1 MHGFAFQVDRLVS
14 LVEDYQLLHE
24 LSLED
29 DAIAEELEHELD
41 LSEASTDLPM
51 FGVAPLPPDPVSTY
65 PVVES
70 GVAQL
75 PLDELNCGEVDSV
88 PVPTACSTPAR
99 PSAPSSSSVSRT
111 QSHLNTSI
119 RSSIHRKFFPER
131 HSDSSCSDSSMDE
144 GQLLVPEGSGGPV
157 VVGPDSQ
164 TVESMAPH
172 STPAASPVD
181 FTEAVASSPSGSVIQ
196 PPLTSPSDVENPPQI
211 PQCILP
217 SSPRE
222 VAASGALG
230 EAGRL
235 EDPASTVPES
245 VVMGSPSSSS
255 APSPAIPGALSAP
268 LGSNHVPE
276 GGVVDSSEAV
286 GGERPALTEGFGS
299 GWDSLTED
307 SRADHSDDSKGTDVG
322 THPSSPVIGVVPS
335 APGSSTAGST
345 AASGLPYQDP
355 SRPCSLPA
363 SPMKQSP
370 ASPRSSPVLLGSP
383 KRPVDQPRVMEEL
396 APAILPSPGSG
407 RLSLDP
413 SKPSVFVASSEPL
426 PPAPLDRTP
435 DHAGLSQD
443 SFVQQQAEAGSTSEV
458 QSEEDGADSSHLDVS
473 LEGGARVPMDH
484 SVIERL
490 HDEAAKEVTV
500 WDQCLT

>member
-1 MHGFAFQVDRLVS
+1 MHGFAFQVDRLMS

-29 DAIAEELEHELD
+29 HAIAEELERELD
-41 LSEASTDLPM
+41 LSEVSTDSPM
-51 FGVAPLPPDPVSTY
+51 SGVAPLPPDPVSTD

-75 PLDELNCGEVDSV
+75 PPDKLDCGEVDSV
-88 PVPTACSTPAR
+88 PVPTACSMPAC
-99 PSAPSSSSVSRT
+99 PSAPSSFSVSQT
-111 QSHLNTSI
+111 WSHLNTSI

-144 GQLLVPEGSGGPV
+144 GQLPVPEGSGEPV

-164 TVESMAPH
+164 MVESVAPH
-172 STPAASPVD
+172 NTPAASPMD
-181 FTEAVASSPSGSVIQ
+181 FTEAVASSSSGSAIRL
-196 PPLTSPSDVENPPQI
+196 PPTSSSDVENPPQT
-211 PQCILP
+211 PQCVPP

-222 VAASGALG
+222 AAVSGALG

-245 VVMGSPSSSS
+245 VVTGSPSSSR
-255 APSPAIPGALSAP
+255 ALSPTIPRALSTP

-276 GGVVDSSEAV
+276 GGVADSSEAV
-286 GGERPALTEGFGS
+286 SGERPASTEGCGS
-299 GWDSLTED
+299 EQDSLMED
-307 SRADHSDDSKGTDVG
+307 SRMDHSNGLKGTDVG
-322 THPSSPVIGVVPS
+322 THPSSPIVGVVPS
-335 APGSSTAGST
+335 APGSPTAGLT
-345 AASGLPYQDP
+345 AASDLLFLDQ

-383 KRPVDQPRVMEEL
+383 EQPMDQPRVVEEL
-396 APAILPSPGSG
+396 ALVILPSPGSSQ
-407 RLSLDP
+407 LSLDS

-426 PPAPLDRTP
+426 PPAPLDHTP
-435 DHAGLSQD
+435 DRAGLSQD
-443 SFVQQQAEAGSTSEV
+443 SFVQLQAEAGSTPEV
-458 QSEEDGADSSHLDVS
+458 QSGEDGADSSRLDVS
-473 LEGGARVPMDH
+473 LEGGAQVPMDH
-484 SVIERL
+484 SVIE
-490 HDEAAKEVTV
+490 
-500 WDQCLT
+500 